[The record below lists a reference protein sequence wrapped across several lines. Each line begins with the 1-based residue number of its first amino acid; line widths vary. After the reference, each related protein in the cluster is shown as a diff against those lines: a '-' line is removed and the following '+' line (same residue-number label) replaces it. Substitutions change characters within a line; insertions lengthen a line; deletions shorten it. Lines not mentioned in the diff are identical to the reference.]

1 MAASSSTIRILT
13 EQTLAFA
20 PPVRGSVTV
29 RLEGQYR
36 KIKSELPRGCTAR
49 ILRTLRQER
58 AACFPASPPSTVRLC
73 QASPHIVWQ
82 HVTIQRAAL
91 MARRRVTETEAD
103 DLPRYFVWV
112 RGLEGPEP
120 QKWMAMDFGVGDW
133 KRPLVLAYLE
143 LPEGE
148 RHLPLSAL
156 ARRYPPPRAEAS

>member
-1 MAASSSTIRILT
+1 
-13 EQTLAFA
+13 
-20 PPVRGSVTV
+20 
-29 RLEGQYR
+29 
-36 KIKSELPRGCTAR
+36 
-49 ILRTLRQER
+49 
-58 AACFPASPPSTVRLC
+58 
-73 QASPHIVWQ
+73 
-82 HVTIQRAAL
+82 
-91 MARRRVTETEAD
+91 MARRRATETEAD

-156 ARRYPPPRAEAS
+156 ARRYPAARRGFVEGPSWTNARISPAHQPRASNAVSLACFTHIVARLRFLLATSAGLCAECTCIFTTQPLQPLIDAGSAARLGPEARPRRIAGRGSCRTMMAR